1 MNDASRDSIQRGER
15 VVVSVG
21 GSLIVPDQI
30 DTDFLSSL
38 RALVLERIEKDFSFA
53 IVTGG
58 GKTCRNYQAAAR
70 EVMDVSEIDL
80 DWIGININCM
90 HAEFLRILFGQVA
103 APAIVKDFSRPIP
116 TDYPVVLVGAD
127 APGHSSDFD
136 AVMVAK
142 LMGAKRL
149 VNLSN
154 IDYVY
159 DSDPN
164 ENPNAKK
171 FEHLLWSDFRSLI
184 PPEWGPGLSS
194 PFDPIAAQEAEA
206 LGLEVAIINGVHLE
220 EFSNYLDNKPFVGTV
235 IS

>member
-1 MNDASRDSIQRGER
+1 MNPQSRER

-38 RALVLERIEKDFSFA
+38 RALVLERIEKGFSFA

-58 GKTCRNYQAAAR
+58 GKTCRHYQAAAR
-70 EVMDVSEIDL
+70 KIMDVSKIDL
-80 DWIGININCM
+80 DWIGINTNCM

-103 APAIVKDFSRPIP
+103 APAIVKDFSRPLL

-142 LMGAKRL
+142 LMGAKCL

-154 IDYVY
+154 IDYAY
-159 DSDPN
+159 TADPKMDPSAEKIEKISWTN
-164 ENPNAKK
+164 
-171 FEHLLWSDFRSLI
+171 FRKLI
-184 PPEWGPGLSS
+184 PAEWDPGLSA
-194 PFDPIAAQEAEA
+194 PFDPIAAREAEA
-206 LGLEVAIINGVHLE
+206 LCLEVAIMNGAHLDR
-220 EFSNYLDNKPFVGTV
+220 FASYLDGKPFVGTV
-235 IS
+235 VS